1 MNRIVL
7 PLATMRI
14 SVSFFLLT
22 VTGVGLLSSRSDVTS
37 DDEIAKDIQTRV
49 ASDPKT
55 KNAELSE
62 SVAVVNLR
70 RVGLEHD

>member
-14 SVSFFLLT
+14 SVSSFLLT
-22 VTGVGLLSSRSDVTS
+22 VAVVGLLSSCSDLAS
-37 DDEIAKDIQTRV
+37 DDVIAKDIQTRV

-62 SVAVVNLR
+62 SIAVINLR